1 MTEPLRGFSFP
12 FRIDPATGGVAPAR
26 DDEKLEQNLIHIL
39 MTGVGERLM
48 RRDYGGGLRQLVHDP
63 INTPLVA
70 VVQHQLARAIGRFEP
85 RVMVQDLQVSHQDGT
100 LRVFLQYVVRRTRQV
115 KQLSVPIGLGTP

>member
-12 FRIDPATGGVAPAR
+12 FRIDPATGGVAVAR
-26 DDEKLEQNLIHIL
+26 DDEKLEQNLIHLL
-39 MTGVGERLM
+39 MTNVGERLM

-63 INTPLVA
+63 INTALVA
-70 VVQHQLARAIGRFEP
+70 VVQHQLARAIGRSEP
-85 RVMVQDLQVSHQDGT
+85 RIMVQDIQVSHQEGT
-100 LRVFLQYVVRRTRQV
+100 LRVSLRYVVRRTRQV